1 MLQRRMSFRA
11 AFALMLVSV
20 LWLGG
25 CTTRAPSM
33 ADTAGA
39 PGASPGDGREM
50 ERGMAS
56 WYGGKFQGRRTA
68 SGEPF
73 DMNELTAAHKT
84 LPFGTRVR
92 VRHAVT
98 GREVT
103 VRINDRGP
111 FVKGR
116 VIDLSHAAASAI
128 GLIQAGVGPVV
139 LLAP

>member
-1 MLQRRMSFRA
+1 MSFKPA
-11 AFALMLVSV
+11 LAFALATV

-25 CTTRAPSM
+25 CATRAPS
-33 ADTAGA
+33 APDAGSAPSSSSDTTQT
-39 PGASPGDGREM
+39 ASEI

-56 WYGGKFQGRRTA
+56 WYGDKFQGRRTA
-68 SGEPF
+68 SGESF
-73 DMNELTAAHKT
+73 NMNDLTAAHKT

-92 VRHAVT
+92 VRHAGT

-111 FVKGR
+111 FTKGR
-116 VIDLSHAAASAI
+116 VIDLSRAAAASI

-139 LLAP
+139 LFAAP